1 MNSTVTRVS
10 TLGLEE
16 IERFAE
22 EHPQSEC
29 YKSKIPGV
37 KFLHKSRLNAILHLI
52 SKVVNLLTDHS
63 GYVKLIDVG
72 CGDGYVL
79 KAIIKNFPDFDLIGI
94 DISETR
100 LRRAKESLK
109 SLPNVEF
116 IRADAQ
122 KMPFRSG
129 SFNIAVCTEVI
140 EHVPNDVCL
149 LQEIYRIL
157 DKEGFLIL
165 TTPNLYTFETIFQKF
180 VLKKE
185 VKISI
190 PDHLREYS
198 WRELES
204 KLRKARFNILSF
216 SSIGFYIPYKTL
228 FFRSRLLTR
237 MLFSFQRL
245 FPKMGRIFIILA
257 KNSS

>member
-1 MNSTVTRVS
+1 VNIVN
-10 TLGLEE
+10 LEE
-16 IERFAE
+16 IERFAK

-37 KFLHKSRLNAILHLI
+37 KLLHESRLNAILHLI
-52 SKVVNLLTDHS
+52 SKVVNLLTDRNDRL
-63 GYVKLIDVG
+63 KLIDIG
-72 CGDGYVL
+72 CGEGYVL
-79 KAIIKNFPDFDLIGI
+79 KAIIKSFPSFDLVGI

-109 SLPNVEF
+109 SLPNVDF
-116 IRADAQ
+116 VRADAQ

-140 EHVPNDVCL
+140 EHVPNDVL
-149 LQEIYRIL
+149 LLWEIHRVL
-157 DKEGFLIL
+157 DKGFLIL

-180 VLKKE
+180 VLRKE

-198 WRELES
+198 WRELEL
-204 KLRKARFNILSF
+204 KVRKAGFSILSF
-216 SSIGFYIPYKTL
+216 SSIGFYIPCKTL

-245 FPKMGRIFIILA
+245 FPKLGRVFVILA
-257 KNSS
+257 KTT